1 MNKNKTLITK
11 LLLLFDNFFKKSIFI
26 FYILYFLIFIYY
38 LFLFLNDNFR
48 IFILLD
54 TYFID
59 KIKYF
64 LEIMHFLLK
73 LSISL
78 YLIIKFNPYLKIKF
92 NNKNDKNIIF
102 NSGILIFTSLILID
116 PIIYFKNYIN

>member
-11 LLLLFDNFFKKSIFI
+11 LLLFFDSFFKNSMFI

-38 LFLFLNDNFR
+38 LFLFLNENFR
-48 IFILLD
+48 IFVLLD
-54 TYFID
+54 TYLID
-59 KIKYF
+59 KIKLF
-64 LEIMHFLLK
+64 LELMHFLLK

-78 YLIIKFNPYLKIKF
+78 YLIIKFNPFLKIKF

-102 NSGILIFTSLILID
+102 NSGILLFTSIILID
-116 PIIYFKNYIN
+116 PIIYLKNK

>member
-11 LLLLFDNFFKKSIFI
+11 LLLLFDTFFKKSVFV

-38 LFLFLNDNFR
+38 LFLIINDNFR

-73 LSISL
+73 LTISL
-78 YLIIKFNPYLKIKF
+78 YLIIKFNPYLKIRF
-92 NNKNDKNIIF
+92 NNKNDRNIIF

-116 PIIYFKNYIN
+116 PIIYF

>member
-11 LLLLFDNFFKKSIFI
+11 LLLFFDSFFKNSMFI

-38 LFLFLNDNFR
+38 LFLFLNENFR

-54 TYFID
+54 TYLID
-59 KIKYF
+59 KIKLF
-64 LEIMHFLLK
+64 LELMHFLLK

-78 YLIIKFNPYLKIKF
+78 YLIIKFNPFLKIKF

-102 NSGILIFTSLILID
+102 NSGILLFTSIILID
-116 PIIYFKNYIN
+116 PIIYLKNK